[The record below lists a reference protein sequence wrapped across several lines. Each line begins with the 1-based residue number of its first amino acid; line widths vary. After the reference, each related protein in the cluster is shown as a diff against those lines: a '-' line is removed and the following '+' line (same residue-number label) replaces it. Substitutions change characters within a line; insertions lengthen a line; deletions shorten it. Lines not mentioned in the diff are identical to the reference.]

1 MNNRTI
7 RGLDRS
13 VKVLTILVFLI
24 FSLLLFRLWYL
35 QIIKGEETFEKSSQ
49 NRTRP
54 LWITAPRGNIY
65 DRNGELLVTSRIS
78 HVVSVVPEDIKDN
91 PYVIQFLSK
100 VLALSEEEL
109 FQRMEEGAKYQKDQY
124 IPLKKDV
131 DGVAIGQ
138 IIEAKLDLPGVV
150 VEEYPVRSYPKG
162 EWGAHLFG
170 YLGEINE
177 QELAQRRGLGYRLG
191 DAIGKTGLEK
201 TYDFELKG
209 EEAVRIWEVDRVGQ
223 PLLVLEEKKYV
234 PGDNLHL
241 TIDAHLQSVAE
252 QAIRDQLA
260 WAETQTN
267 PQLNKANAGSVIA
280 IDPRNGAI
288 LAMVSYPEYDPN
300 QFVGNISSTA
310 FNELL
315 NNPLN
320 PFSNRVTRG
329 HFMPGSTFKP
339 ITVLAAMEEGL
350 VKPTETFN
358 CTGVVRVG
366 NSQLRCNSPH
376 GELNV
381 IDGLKNSCNIVMAEL
396 AFRTGPEKLAEHAR
410 LLGLGSRTGLNLE
423 PAELEGLIGDPDW
436 KRKARGE
443 PWYPMETA
451 LIAIGQSFINV
462 TPLQL
467 AQVYAS
473 IASGGEVYTPQLV
486 KKITTAEGET
496 ITEFSPQAVRKI
508 KLKAESLDIV
518 REGLEQV
525 VANGTARYAFHGFPL
540 DQIPVAGKTGTAENK
555 GKNDFAFFASY
566 APADRP
572 ELVVVVV
579 IEEGGFGSQAAA
591 PVARKIYEAY
601 FGLDRGQ
608 ATTSAGQRVPD
619 QMDLM
624 E

>member
-1 MNNRTI
+1 M
-7 RGLDRS
+7 
-13 VKVLTILVFLI
+13 I

-54 LWITAPRGNIY
+54 LWITAPRGNFY

-78 HVVSVVPEDIKDN
+78 HVVSVVPEDIEDN
-91 PYVIQFLSK
+91 PYVIQFLSQ

-124 IPLKKDV
+124 IPLKRDV
-131 DGVAIGQ
+131 DGVAVGQ
-138 IIEAKLDLPGVV
+138 ILEAKLDLPGVV
-150 VEEYPVRSYPKG
+150 VEDYPVRNYPRG

-170 YLGEINE
+170 YLGEISE

-201 TYDFELKG
+201 TYDHELKG

-223 PLLVLEEKKYV
+223 PILVLEEKKYV
-234 PGDNLHL
+234 PGHNLHL
-241 TIDAHLQSVAE
+241 TIDAHLQAVAE

-260 WAETQTN
+260 WAKTQTN

-339 ITVLAAMEEGL
+339 ITVLAALEEGL
-350 VKPTETFN
+350 VKPGETFN

-366 NSQLRCNSPH
+366 NSQLRCNPPH

-381 IDGLKNSCNIVMAEL
+381 IDGLKNSCNTVMAEL
-396 AFRTGPEKLAEHAR
+396 AFRTGPDKLAEHAR
-410 LLGLGSRTGLNLE
+410 LLGLGARTGLNLE
-423 PAELEGLIGDPDW
+423 PTELEGLIGDPAW

-443 PWYPMETA
+443 TWYPMETA
-451 LIAIGQSFINV
+451 LIAIGQSFVNV

-467 AQVYAS
+467 AQVYAA

-496 ITEFSPQAVRKI
+496 VSKFSPQAVRKI
-508 KLKAESLDIV
+508 KLKPENLAIV

-525 VANGTARYAFHGFPL
+525 VEDGTARYAFHGFPL
-540 DQIPVAGKTGTAENK
+540 DKIPVAGKTGTAENK

-566 APADRP
+566 APADQP

-601 FGLDRGQ
+601 FGLDQ
-608 ATTSAGQRVPD
+608 AKVAPSANQRVPD
-619 QMDLM
+619 QMDLL

>member
-13 VKVLTILVFLI
+13 VKVLTILVFMI

-54 LWITAPRGNIY
+54 LWITAPRGNFY

-78 HVVSVVPEDIKDN
+78 HVVSVVPEDIEDN
-91 PYVIQFLSK
+91 PYVIQFLSQ

-124 IPLKKDV
+124 IPLKRDV
-131 DGVAIGQ
+131 DGVAVGQ
-138 IIEAKLDLPGVV
+138 ILEAKLDLPGVV
-150 VEEYPVRSYPKG
+150 VEDYPVRNYPRG

-170 YLGEINE
+170 YLGEISE
-177 QELAQRRGLGYRLG
+177 QELAQHRGLGYRLG

-201 TYDFELKG
+201 TYDHELKG

-223 PLLVLEEKKYV
+223 PILVLEEKKYV
-234 PGDNLHL
+234 PGHNLHL
-241 TIDAHLQSVAE
+241 TIDAHLQAVAE

-260 WAETQTN
+260 WAKTQTN

-339 ITVLAAMEEGL
+339 ITVLAALEEGL
-350 VKPTETFN
+350 VKPGETFN

-366 NSQLRCNSPH
+366 NSQLRCNPPH
-376 GELNV
+376 GKLNV
-381 IDGLKNSCNIVMAEL
+381 IDGLKNSCNTVMAEL
-396 AFRTGPEKLAEHAR
+396 AFRTGPDKLAEHAR
-410 LLGLGSRTGLNLE
+410 LLGLGTRTGLNLE
-423 PAELEGLIGDPDW
+423 PTELEGLIGDPAW

-443 PWYPMETA
+443 TWYPMETA
-451 LIAIGQSFINV
+451 LIAIGQSFVNV

-496 ITEFSPQAVRKI
+496 VTEFSPQAVRKI
-508 KLKAESLDIV
+508 KLKPENLAIV

-525 VANGTARYAFHGFPL
+525 VEDGTARYAFQGFPL
-540 DQIPVAGKTGTAENK
+540 DKIPVAGKTGTAENK

-566 APADRP
+566 APADQP

-591 PVARKIYEAY
+591 PLARKIYEAY
-601 FGLDRGQ
+601 FGIDRAKA
-608 ATTSAGQRVPD
+608 ATSQRVPD
-619 QMDLM
+619 QMDLL

>member
-1 MNNRTI
+1 M
-7 RGLDRS
+7 
-13 VKVLTILVFLI
+13 
-24 FSLLLFRLWYL
+24 
-35 QIIKGEETFEKSSQ
+35 
-49 NRTRP
+49 
-54 LWITAPRGNIY
+54 
-65 DRNGELLVTSRIS
+65 LVTSRIS

-150 VEEYPVRSYPKG
+150 VEDYPVRSYPKG

-170 YLGEINE
+170 YLGEISE

-234 PGDNLHL
+234 PGNNLHL
-241 TIDAHLQSVAE
+241 TIDAQLQAVAE

-260 WAETQTN
+260 WAKTQTN
-267 PQLNKANAGSVIA
+267 SQLNKANAGSVIA

-315 NNPLN
+315 HNPLN

-339 ITVLAAMEEGL
+339 ITVLAALEEGL
-350 VKPTETFN
+350 VKPGETFN

-366 NSQLRCNSPH
+366 NSQLRCNPPH
-376 GELNV
+376 GEQNV
-381 IDGLKNSCNIVMAEL
+381 IDGLKNSCNTVMAEL
-396 AFRTGPEKLAEHAR
+396 AFRTGPDKLAEHAR
-410 LLGLGSRTGLNLE
+410 LLGLGARTGLNLE
-423 PAELEGLIGDPDW
+423 PTELEGLIGDPAW

-443 PWYPMETA
+443 IWYPMETA
-451 LIAIGQSFINV
+451 LIAIGQSFVNV

-467 AQVYAS
+467 AQVYAT

-486 KKITTAEGET
+486 RKITTAEGET
-496 ITEFSPQAVRKI
+496 VIEFSPQEVRKI
-508 KLKAESLDIV
+508 KLKTESLDIV

-525 VANGTARYAFHGFPL
+525 VADGTARYAFQGFPL
-540 DQIPVAGKTGTAENK
+540 DRIPVAGKTGTAENK

-601 FGLDRGQ
+601 FGLDQ
-608 ATTSAGQRVPD
+608 VKTTTNANQRVQD
-619 QMDLM
+619 QIDLL

>member
-1 MNNRTI
+1 
-7 RGLDRS
+7 
-13 VKVLTILVFLI
+13 VKLLTILVFVI

-35 QIIKGEETFEKSSQ
+35 QIIKGEETYVKSSQ

-65 DRNGELLVTSRIS
+65 DRNGEMLVTSRIS

-100 VLALSEEEL
+100 VLALSVEEL

-150 VEEYPVRSYPKG
+150 VEDYPVRSYPKG

-170 YLGEINE
+170 YLGEISE

-234 PGDNLHL
+234 PGNNLHL
-241 TIDAHLQSVAE
+241 TIDAQLQAVAE

-260 WAETQTN
+260 WAKTQTN
-267 PQLNKANAGSVIA
+267 SQLNKANAGSVIA

-339 ITVLAAMEEGL
+339 ITVLAALEEGL
-350 VKPTETFN
+350 VKPGETFN

-366 NSQLRCNSPH
+366 NSQLRCNPPH
-376 GELNV
+376 GEQNV
-381 IDGLKNSCNIVMAEL
+381 IDGLKNSCNTVMAEL
-396 AFRTGPEKLAEHAR
+396 AFRTGPDKLAEHAR
-410 LLGLGSRTGLNLE
+410 LLGLGARTGLNLE
-423 PAELEGLIGDPDW
+423 PTELEGLIGDPAW

-443 PWYPMETA
+443 IWYPMETA
-451 LIAIGQSFINV
+451 LIAIGQSFVNV

-467 AQVYAS
+467 AQVYAT

-486 KKITTAEGET
+486 RKITTAEGET
-496 ITEFSPQAVRKI
+496 VIEFSPQAVRKI
-508 KLKAESLDIV
+508 KLKTESLDIV

-525 VANGTARYAFHGFPL
+525 VADGTARYAFQGFPL
-540 DQIPVAGKTGTAENK
+540 DRIPVAGKTGTAENK

-601 FGLDRGQ
+601 FGLDQ
-608 ATTSAGQRVPD
+608 VKTTTNANQRVQD
-619 QMDLM
+619 QIDLL